1 MTISNSTPTAASPTP
16 TPTPTLSPET
26 QAPILMAGASL
37 REHFDAYFEVVAV
50 KDAEARREVFRLRYA
65 VYCEELAY
73 EDGRVFPDG
82 EERDAFDDDA
92 EFALL
97 RHRATGRA
105 VGCVRLIVNR
115 RRPDLRFPFE
125 HACAG
130 RLDKALLD
138 IDHFD
143 RDHAGEIS
151 RLAVHQDFRRR
162 KGEAETPDGASGEPE
177 DHFGGSRR
185 YPLIAMGLFLAAT
198 ALAMNGGLEQVL
210 VMMEPRLARLL
221 GSCGIR
227 FTLIGEVIDYHGRRG
242 PFRITRAELLANL
255 NPDSAA
261 LLAAMIERLR

>member
-1 MTISNSTPTAASPTP
+1 MTTLISPVTPILAPQSAATAA
-16 TPTPTLSPET
+16 TL
-26 QAPILMAGASL
+26 LNAGASL
-37 REHFDAYFEVVAV
+37 REHFDAHFDVVAV
-50 KDAEARREVFRLRYA
+50 TSPETRREVFRLRYA

-73 EDGRVFPDG
+73 EDASIFPDA

-115 RRPDLRFPFE
+115 RTPDLRFPFE
-125 HACAG
+125 QACAG
-130 RLDKALLD
+130 RLDRTLLD
-138 IDHFD
+138 VDSFD
-143 RDHAGEIS
+143 RDRAGEIS
-151 RLAVHQDFRRR
+151 RLAVHQQFRRR
-162 KGEAETPDGASGEPE
+162 KGEAETPDGASGEPD

-198 ALAMNGGLEQVL
+198 ALAMNRGLEQVL

-227 FTLIGEVIDYHGRRG
+227 FTRIGEVIDYHGRRG